1 MMEKATARMVQDS
14 ETITTFFQTN
24 GGRKKRS
31 VQSLDFHPHWAEM
44 RCTNHPTGIL
54 ENDQ

>member
-24 GGRKKRS
+24 EEKKKGQCRVLTS
-31 VQSLDFHPHWAEM
+31 TV
-44 RCTNHPTGIL
+44 TGL
-54 ENDQ
+54 K